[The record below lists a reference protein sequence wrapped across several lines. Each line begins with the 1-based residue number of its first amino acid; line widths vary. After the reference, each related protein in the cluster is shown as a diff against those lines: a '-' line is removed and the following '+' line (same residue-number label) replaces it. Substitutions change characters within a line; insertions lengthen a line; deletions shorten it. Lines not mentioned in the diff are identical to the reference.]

1 MNRLTMTA
9 AAIAITA
16 GTTAWAD
23 NHGDSME
30 NAEQNMEQ
38 AGEQMEQ
45 AAENT
50 GDAIEQGA
58 ENAAQSAEN
67 TAEQAGEEMQQAAD
81 EAGQE
86 MEQAGEEMQQAADE
100 AGNEMEQTANN
111 AEDVM
116 FPNNYDGLIR
126 ARDIIGGTVYAIDA
140 DGEAAGMEDGEEQ
153 ANASDENAEET
164 EMAAS
169 DDSDTMSDG
178 TEMASS
184 GGEMQQYDSVSD
196 EWDNVGEIEDIVMNA
211 DGSFEGIVAEV
222 GGFLDI
228 GDKHIHISMTD
239 VQLIPVDDV
248 SYAIVTNYTR
258 DQLMEM
264 EDVDESFMN

>member
-1 MNRLTMTA
+1 M
-9 AAIAITA
+9 
-16 GTTAWAD
+16 G
-23 NHGDSME
+23 
-30 NAEQNMEQ
+30 
-38 AGEQMEQ
+38 
-45 AAENT
+45 
-50 GDAIEQGA
+50 
-58 ENAAQSAEN
+58 
-67 TAEQAGEEMQQAAD
+67 
-81 EAGQE
+81 
-86 MEQAGEEMQQAADE
+86 QQAADE
-100 AGNEMEQTANN
+100 AGNEMQQAANG
-111 AEDVM
+111 AEDVL
-116 FPNNYDGLIR
+116 FPNNFDGLIR

-140 DGEAAGMEDGEEQ
+140 DGEAASMEGMEGDEAQ
-153 ANASDENAEET
+153 ANASDESAQET

-169 DDSDTMSDG
+169 DNSDTMSDG

-228 GDKHIHISMTD
+228 GDKHIHISMSD

-264 EDVDESFMN
+264 PDVDESFMN